1 LLKASLRAQKV
12 HVEIRVL
19 LVHHVAHEILS
30 YDKELREGREFLCSD
45 RHWKP
50 PPPRKLVM
58 LEHKD
63 ISLGRSEFKV
73 ILYQLSRFL
82 GVVEVELFL
91 IVTQLTLL
99 ELFEA

>member
-1 LLKASLRAQKV
+1 
-12 HVEIRVL
+12 
-19 LVHHVAHEILS
+19 
-30 YDKELREGREFLCSD
+30 
-45 RHWKP
+45 
-50 PPPRKLVM
+50 M